1 MAPARARG
9 DGDVT
14 TARDPGFAAALR
26 ARVRGDLRE
35 GEPLSRWSTY
45 RIGGPATVLMPAVAE
60 DVAIAVRMAA
70 EAGVPWFALGLGSN
84 LLFPDAGL
92 DALVIRVGKGLDA
105 LRQDGERWTLG
116 AGLPAPLAAKRT
128 AAAGWAGIHKMVG
141 VPGSVGG
148 GIVMNAG
155 CHGAE
160 WRDTVVSVL
169 VMDATGQDRVVP
181 AHEAGFR
188 YRRSALGHVVVLE
201 TTVAL
206 VEEDPARLEAE
217 TEALYRWRRE
227 GTPFNQPCC
236 GSVFQNPELPA
247 EWAEGKPR
255 TSGQCIDA
263 VGLKGERVGGIE
275 VSPMH
280 ANYFVNTGGGTAADV
295 VALMRRVQARVREE
309 LGLELVPEVK
319 LIGVDGGVESLVVSR

>member
-1 MAPARARG
+1 
-9 DGDVT
+9 VT

-26 ARVRGDLRE
+26 ARVAGDVRE
-35 GEPLSRWSTY
+35 SESLARWSTY
-45 RIGGPATVLMPAVAE
+45 RIGGPATIVMPSRSE
-60 DVAIAVRMAA
+60 DVAAALRMAG

-105 LRQDGERWTLG
+105 ITQHGARWTLG
-116 AGLPAPLAAKRT
+116 AGMPAPLAAKRT
-128 AAAGWAGIHKMVG
+128 AAAGWGGIHKMVG

-160 WRDTVVSVL
+160 WRDTVESVL
-169 VMDATGQDRVVP
+169 VLHPDGTDQLVAAKD
-181 AHEAGFR
+181 AGFS

-201 TTVAL
+201 TSVRLTEA
-206 VEEDPARLEAE
+206 DPAELEAE
-217 TEALYRWRRE
+217 TEELYRWRKE

-236 GSVFQNPELPA
+236 GSVFQNPVLPPD
-247 EWAEGKPR
+247 WPEGNPR
-255 TSGQCIDA
+255 TSGQCIEA
-263 VGLKGERVGGIE
+263 TGLKGTRVGGVE

-280 ANYFVNTGGGTAADV
+280 ANYFVNVANGTAADV
-295 VALMRRVQARVREE
+295 LELMALVQARVFDRW
-309 LGLELVPEVK
+309 GVRLVPEVK
-319 LIGVDGGVESLVVSR
+319 VIGGDGVVSRES